1 MSAFERTLKWHLV
14 SYRIVLYADRALE
27 NRGVLISKCAH
38 LYAMTGGGRPRTISG
53 FTYWSGPMC
62 TQRRGRAAIAGGST
76 GSGRRAVLSR
86 SSPCVWRHQI
96 RGIYFTTTAE
106 ATDAQVN
113 LLPPASLPV
122 IATPA
127 QNQQNPV
134 RFFLGGGIA
143 SNFSPRRMRSI
154 DAAYSYRRCT
164 FMGSGVTMGWL
175 LRLVTSASG
184 GRGPRQL

>member
-1 MSAFERTLKWHLV
+1 MSAFERMLKWHLV

-96 RGIYFTTTAE
+96 CGIYFTTTAE

-113 LLPPASLPV
+113 LLPPAALPV

-134 RFFLGGGIA
+134 RFLGGIA

-154 DAAYSYRRCT
+154 DAAYSCRCCT
-164 FMGSGVTMGWL
+164 FMSSGVTMGWL
-175 LRLVTSASG
+175 LRLVTG
-184 GRGPRQL
+184 GPTGCRGPRQL

>member
-86 SSPCVWRHQI
+86 SSPCVWRHRI
-96 RGIYFTTTAE
+96 RGIYFTTTAK

-113 LLPPASLPV
+113 LLPPAALRLSQRRRKTSR
-122 IATPA
+122 IQFA
-127 QNQQNPV
+127 
-134 RFFLGGGIA
+134 FFGGGIA

-154 DAAYSYRRCT
+154 DAAYSCRSCT
-164 FMGSGVTMGWL
+164 FMGCGVTMGWL
-175 LRLVTSASG
+175 LRLVTGGPTG